1 MLEALKNFPGKK
13 NFVIISETDLL
24 GNIVSANESFC
35 AVSGYSRD
43 ELVGK
48 PHNIIRH
55 PSMPKELFQKLW
67 STIQQ
72 GDVFRAVI
80 KNSTKNGNHYWV
92 NATIMPVFSGREIIR
107 YVGGRHVI
115 EDENLA
121 EELFKKQMSTFK
133 TIGNSDSIR

>member
-1 MLEALKNFPGKK
+1 MLEELKNLPGKK

-24 GNIVSANESFC
+24 GNIVSANDPFC
-35 AVSGYSRD
+35 AVSGYCRN
-43 ELVGK
+43 ELIGK
-48 PHNIIRH
+48 QHSIIRH
-55 PSMPKELFQKLW
+55 PSMPKELFQRLW

-80 KNSTKNGNHYWV
+80 KNKTKNGNHYWV

-121 EELFKKQMSTFK
+121 EELFNKQMLTLRPF
-133 TIGNSDSIR
+133 G